1 MYQIRDTILEVNT
14 KNIIH
19 NINEIKKYIGK
30 NSDIMPIIK
39 NNAYGTYIDEK
50 LDIFEKT
57 KIKIV
62 GVAIVDEGIYLR
74 KKGYQGDIF
83 ILNQPLE
90 KEINA
95 IYKYRLTIGIS
106 SIDFIKKLGA
116 YSKKT
121 FKVHLEI
128 GTGMGRT
135 GINPN
140 RTKEYID
147 EIKKYK
153 NIEIE
158 RNIYSFFL

>member
-106 SIDFIKKLGA
+106 SIDFIKNLGA

-121 FKVHLEI
+121 FKIHLEI